1 MDGNSRLSIQSCHDK
16 REVTIDGTMED
27 IYSARNE
34 SLIYASFPSGRFIR
48 LDLIS
53 GLMSLTLQSIGA
65 DFKNAKGICGNM
77 DTIKANDDI
86 DDNDAN
92 DDLVKGKMRC
102 STTKPRFLIPVV
114 PIHKRPIIPAKLNR

>member
-1 MDGNSRLSIQSCHDK
+1 MSIQSCRDK

-27 IYSARNE
+27 NIYSARNDT
-34 SLIYASFPSGRFIR
+34 LIYASFPSGRFIR

-86 DDNDAN
+86 DDKNDN

-102 STTKPRFLIPVV
+102 STTKPVIDR
-114 PIHKRPIIPAKLNR
+114 